1 MKSPTILPAGG
12 LRGKR
17 IADSIAAMRRSPV
30 LRVPL
35 LATLVLLAGEGAL
48 AAQSPAAD
56 FLDARQLAEE
66 GRVETAL
73 VLLDRVVAAVP
84 DDPYVRLERSEL
96 LLRVGRIDEAS
107 REIAAAL
114 HLAPDN
120 LDGVRLQGRVELLRT
135 ERDPAAF
142 EVAQAA
148 FEKLREHDPEDLEAL
163 ISLGQIYLGSGRP
176 GLAADALAEADRLR
190 PRHPGIQQLLQRA
203 LEASDDPAVSARILG
218 ERLARDPQSLATRL
232 ELADLQARAGD
243 PAAALSVLA
252 GASEAQRDGLDV
264 RRRMALLR
272 FQVGDL
278 EAARGEAAAIVER
291 WPNYSGGRVLLA
303 RIEVAQGRFAE
314 AETLLGPL
322 FGGEAP
328 PVVFELELRILEAT
342 GRTEEAAARLAEEA
356 GRLAAEG
363 SLAAAAVRRF
373 ERAQLWA
380 RAGNWSEALAA
391 TEEARSGG
399 AADLADD
406 TAALA
411 AEALEKLGR
420 TDEALARLGPP
431 DPARPRLAALRV
443 GLLLDAGREAEA
455 EREARGLEGQGGEAL
470 VALGAVYAARADW
483 PASIAVLERAVASA
497 PDDLEGAF
505 RLATALE
512 RGGRYGEAVERFRSI
527 LAAVPD
533 FAPALNYLGYL
544 WIERGEQIEEAL
556 AMVDRAVRIDPDN
569 GAYVD
574 SLGWG
579 FFRLGRFT
587 EAVAA
592 LERAVRLLPDDATVR
607 FHLGDALLAAGARER
622 AVEAYREA
630 TRLGGPDGDAAARK
644 LVELEGGL

>member
-1 MKSPTILPAGG
+1 
-12 LRGKR
+12 
-17 IADSIAAMRRSPV
+17 MRRTPPS
-30 LRVPL
+30 RFL
-35 LATLVLLAGEGAL
+35 LFAALAALCGAGIL

-73 VLLDRVVAAVP
+73 VLLDRVIAAVP

-96 LLRVGRIDEAS
+96 LLRVGRFDDAS
-107 REIAAAL
+107 SEVAAAL
-114 HLAPDN
+114 RLAPDN
-120 LDGVRLQGRVELLRT
+120 PDGVRLQGRVELLRT

-142 EVAQAA
+142 DVARAA
-148 FEKLREHDPEDLEAL
+148 FEKLRERDPEDLEAL
-163 ISLGQIYLGSGRP
+163 ISLGQVYLGSGRP

-243 PAAALSVLA
+243 PAAALRVLA
-252 GASEAQRDGLDV
+252 EADEVQRDGLDV

-272 FQVGDL
+272 FQLGNL
-278 EAARGEAAAIVER
+278 EAAHVEAAAIVER

-314 AETLLGPL
+314 AEALLGPL

-342 GRTEEAAARLAEEA
+342 GRTEEAAARLTEEA
-356 GRLAAEG
+356 GRLAGEG
-363 SLAAAAVRRF
+363 SLGAAAARRF

-380 RAGNWSEALAA
+380 RAGRWSEALTAA
-391 TEEARSGG
+391 EETRASGTPE
-399 AADLADD
+399 LADD

-411 AEALEKLGR
+411 AEALAKLGR
-420 TDEALARLGPP
+420 TDEALAWLGAA
-431 DPARPRLAALRV
+431 DPARPRLAAMRV
-443 GLLLDAGREAEA
+443 GLLLDAGRGAEA
-455 EREARGLEGQGGEAL
+455 AGEASELERQGGEAL
-470 VALGAVYAARADW
+470 VALGAVHAARGDW
-483 PASIAVLERAVASA
+483 PGAIAVLERAVAA
-497 PDDLEGAF
+497 DPDDLEASF

-512 RGGRYGEAVERFRSI
+512 RGGRSGEAIEQFGRI
-527 LAAVPD
+527 LEAVPD

-544 WIERGEQIEEAL
+544 WIERGERVDEAL

-579 FFRLGRFT
+579 FFRLGRFA

-592 LERAVRLLPDDATVR
+592 LERAARLLPEDATVR
-607 FHLGDALLAAGARER
+607 YHLGDALLATGARDR
-622 AVEAYREA
+622 AARAYREA
-630 TRLGGPDGDAAARK
+630 TRLGGPDGEAAARK
-644 LVELEGGL
+644 LAELEDRP